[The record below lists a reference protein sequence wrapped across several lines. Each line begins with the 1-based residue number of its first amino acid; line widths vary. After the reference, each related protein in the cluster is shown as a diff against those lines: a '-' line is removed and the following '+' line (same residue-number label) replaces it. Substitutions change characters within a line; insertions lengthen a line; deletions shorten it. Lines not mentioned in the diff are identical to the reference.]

1 MCGRIKAKE
10 TEIRNYPREMTMQ
23 TIKENDFVEVEY
35 TGKITEGNIVFDTTS
50 ESEAK
55 AAGIYNPQTQYKPMI
70 ICVGQG
76 HIIKGIDNFIVGK
89 ELNKE
94 YTINVKPEEGFGKKR
109 ADLLQLI
116 ATPKFRKHGVNP
128 VPGLQVNIDNT
139 IGIIKTVTGGRTLV
153 DFNHP
158 CAGKELTYKVKITKF
173 VTDTKEKVKACATM
187 LLGSQLIQNV
197 EVKDKKAEVTI
208 PMKFPQEIEEKIT
221 DSIKK
226 TVPEIT
232 EVVYHENAEKKQEKI
247 ENI

>member
-1 MCGRIKAKE
+1 M
-10 TEIRNYPREMTMQ
+10 
-23 TIKENDFVEVEY
+23 TIKENDFVEIEY
-35 TGKITEGNIVFDTTS
+35 TGKITDGNIVFDTTS

-55 AAGIYNPQTQYKPMI
+55 AAGIYNPQSQYKPMI
-70 ICVGQG
+70 ICVGHQ
-76 HIIKGIDNFIVGK
+76 HIIKGIDKFIVGK

-94 YTINVKPEEGFGKKR
+94 YTVDIKPEDGFGKKKG
-109 ADLLQLI
+109 DLLQLI
-116 ATPKFRKHGVNP
+116 ATPKFKKHGINP

-158 CAGKELTYKVKITKF
+158 CAGKDLTYKVKVTKF
-173 VTDTKEKVKACATM
+173 VTDAKEKVKAVATM
-187 LLGSQLIQNV
+187 LLGPQLIQNV
-197 EVKDKKAEVTI
+197 EVKDAKAELTI

-221 DSIKK
+221 ESIKK

-232 EVVYHENAEKKQEKI
+232 EIVYHEKTEKKQEKI

>member
-1 MCGRIKAKE
+1 
-10 TEIRNYPREMTMQ
+10 MQ

-35 TGKITEGNIVFDTTS
+35 TGKITDGNIVFDTTS

-55 AAGIYNPQTQYKPMI
+55 AAGIYNAQSQYKPII
-70 ICVGQG
+70 ICVGHQ
-76 HIIKGIDNFIVGK
+76 HIIKGIDQFIIGK

-94 YTINVKPEEGFGKKR
+94 YTIDIKPEEGFGKKK

-116 ATPKFRKHGVNP
+116 ATPKFRKHGINP
-128 VPGLQVNIDNT
+128 VPGLQVNVDNT

-158 CAGKELTYKVKITKF
+158 CAGKDLTYKVKVTKF
-173 VTDTKEKVKACATM
+173 ITDAKEKVKALVTM
-187 LLGSQLIQNV
+187 LLGPQLIQNV
-197 EVKDKKAEVTI
+197 EVKDKKAELTI

-221 DSIKK
+221 ESIKK
-226 TVPEIT
+226 TVPEIS
-232 EVVYHENAEKKQEKI
+232 EIVYHEKAEKKQEKI